1 MGSCHEVVHVLNR
14 FGKPIMKTGSSKKP
28 SRCHELQ
35 VLDKFGKPIMKKG
48 YYNFL
53 NVAQEYSPQSLVD
66 WYNVGVEDDD
76 YDFDYMID
84 LWSKAIRHLSAVG
97 WVFRFSVKV
106 VKTTTSRNTKTEYPY
121 HSPNENTYDSL
132 RSACKVCMSE
142 TERTVDDSLES
153 AFSKG
158 FCISETAR
166 RGRKRNRYGGD
177 DLVAELNDLKL
188 DGCVSDP
195 KRKKR
200 DSHDDDDD
208 VVAAFDDE
216 PVVHRKP
223 PARVLCWLIEKKVVL
238 PSAKKHV
245 GAITVTIDNHYDEG
259 QGSNFILED
268 GRSLMHCVKFYTAV
282 LKSGDELITVA
293 TVRIHGEKLAEIA
306 LVATRSQY
314 RRLGMCRALIN
325 ELEKQLSDL
334 GVERLTVPL
343 PAIPSD
349 LHTCFS
355 SLGFSKMT
363 LYERSRLLK
372 YTLLDLPD
380 TVMWH
385 KFLKGF
391 FFKFKPVQ

>member
-84 LWSKAIRHLSAVG
+84 LWSKAIRHLSAIG

-106 VKTTTSRNTKTEYPY
+106 VKTTTSRNTKTEYLY

-188 DGCVSDP
+188 DGYVSDP

-223 PARVLCWLIEKKVVL
+223 PERVLCWLIEKKVVL
-238 PSAKKHV
+238 PSAKVRYHCGSTNDILGAGEITRRGIKCNCCFKLFSLSSFEKHV
-245 GAITVTIDNHYDEG
+245 GAITVTIDNCWESTPANIPG
-259 QGSNFILED
+259 
-268 GRSLMHCVKFYTAV
+268 T
-282 LKSGDELITVA
+282 
-293 TVRIHGEKLAEIA
+293 KL
-306 LVATRSQY
+306 
-314 RRLGMCRALIN
+314 
-325 ELEKQLSDL
+325 
-334 GVERLTVPL
+334 
-343 PAIPSD
+343 
-349 LHTCFS
+349 
-355 SLGFSKMT
+355 
-363 LYERSRLLK
+363 
-372 YTLLDLPD
+372 
-380 TVMWH
+380 
-385 KFLKGF
+385 
-391 FFKFKPVQ
+391 